1 LSVARKYQGK
11 PWEGVLPGKVWMASN
26 KVPNF
31 NDATLPTRFVKLWF
45 RQSYLN
51 REDIR
56 LADKLLAELPGI
68 AARCITA
75 YARLRA
81 RGRFIQPSSSDRLE
95 AEIRQRSDAF
105 TQWAEETF
113 VADPNGQVKIGAAF
127 GNFEIWCAK
136 HGHGHLLKSI
146 TLKNL
151 RSYLRKVP
159 GFEHVTTCRPN
170 GSAVRY
176 WAGIRLRKADEENGA
191 SFDDIA

>member
-1 LSVARKYQGK
+1 MRGCGPGGGSFNPLAATDLK
-11 PWEGVLPGKVWMASN
+11 PKSASG
-26 KVPNF
+26 
-31 NDATLPTRFVKLWF
+31 PT
-45 RQSYLN
+45 
-51 REDIR
+51 
-56 LADKLLAELPGI
+56 
-68 AARCITA
+68 
-75 YARLRA
+75 
-81 RGRFIQPSSSDRLE
+81 PSH
-95 AEIRQRSDAF
+95 
-105 TQWAEETF
+105 T

-170 GSAVRY
+170 GSPVRY